1 MTARKRLGDIL
12 IERGLLNEQQ
22 LQLALEDQRTS
33 GDKLGDIL
41 VRLGYITAEKM
52 ADALSVH
59 LGYPR
64 VDLARQYIAP
74 EIVELVPD
82 QFLQSHDVLPLAV
95 ENSILTVAMTDPL
108 NIFVIDELQR
118 ITGMAV
124 NPVIA
129 TAEEIKTAL
138 SRAQD
143 IASTARKVFDEYADS
158 DDDEDQEE
166 LEQDQHLG
174 DAPGVRLA
182 NIILEQAVREHASD
196 IHLEPQED
204 EMDVRFRVDGILR
217 KVMTVPKRLRSGVQ
231 SRIKVMANLDITE
244 RRRPQDG
251 RMQLKVG
258 DAEVDLRVSTLP
270 TIHGEKIVARVLNK
284 AHGLLSIDEL
294 GFSDQTTEQLL
305 RILKLNQGMILVTG
319 PTGSGKTTTLYG
331 FLSHLNSVEKN
342 IITIEDP
349 VEYQLEG
356 INQVQINPKVNL
368 TFATGL
374 RSILR
379 QDPDIIMVGEIRDT
393 ETAEI
398 AVRSALTGHLVL
410 STLHTNH
417 TVATIARL
425 LDMNIEPYLISS
437 TVSAVI
443 SQRLVRKVCPDCR
456 QAVPLTDRLL
466 IQFIKSL
473 NLPVPEVVYQGRG
486 CPLCNDTGYF
496 GRVAVEEVLIMNKR
510 LRQAIDNCAGE
521 DELKQIAVQAGMT
534 TLQENAVKKLVDGV
548 TTTEEIIRTVYSI
561 DEQEALG

>member
-1 MTARKRLGDIL
+1 MTGRKRLGDIL
-12 IERGLLNEQQ
+12 IERGLLDEHQ
-22 LQLALEDQRTS
+22 LQQALEDQRTS

-41 VRLGYITAEKM
+41 VRLGFITAEKM

-74 EIVELVPD
+74 EVVELVSD
-82 QFLQSHDVLPLAV
+82 AFLKTHEILPLEV
-95 ENSILTVAMTDPL
+95 ENNILTVAMTDPL

-118 ITGMAV
+118 ITGMSIQ
-124 NPVIA
+124 PMIA
-129 TAEEIKTAL
+129 TAGEIQTAL

-143 IASTARKVFDEYADS
+143 IASTARKVFDEYADPEQ
-158 DDDEDQEE
+158 DESPREE
-166 LEQDQHLG
+166 EDQHLG

-182 NIILEQAVREHASD
+182 NMILEQAVRENASD
-196 IHLEPQED
+196 IHLEPNE
-204 EMDVRFRVDGILR
+204 EAMEVRFRVDGILR
-217 KVMTVPKRLRSGVQ
+217 PVMTVPKRLRSGVQ

-251 RMQLKVG
+251 RLQLKVG
-258 DAEVDLRVSTLP
+258 NHDVDMRVSTLP
-270 TIHGEKIVARVLNK
+270 TIHGEKIVARVLNR
-284 AHGLLSIDEL
+284 AHGLLKIEEL
-294 GFSDQTTEQLL
+294 GFSPQTTEQIR
-305 RILKLNQGMILVTG
+305 RILRLNQGLILVTG

-331 FLSHLNSVEKN
+331 FLSHLNSNEKN

-356 INQVQINPKVNL
+356 INQVQVNPKVNL

-374 RSILR
+374 RSMLR
-379 QDPDIIMVGEIRDT
+379 QDPDVIMVGEIRDK

-425 LDMNIEPYLISS
+425 MDMGIEPYLISS

-456 QAVPLTDRLL
+456 QAVPLTDPVV

-473 NLPVPEVVYQGRG
+473 NMAVPEQVYQGTG
-486 CPLCNDTGYF
+486 CPFCNDTGYH
-496 GRVAVEEVLIMNKR
+496 GRAAVEEVLLMNKK
-510 LRQAIDNCAGE
+510 LRQAVDHHAGE
-521 DELKQIAVQAGMT
+521 DELKQIAVEAGMV
-534 TLQENAVKKLVDGV
+534 TLQENAVNKLIAGITSV
-548 TTTEEIIRTVYSI
+548 EEIIRTVYSI
-561 DEQEALG
+561 DEQEALE

>member
-1 MTARKRLGDIL
+1 MTGRKRLGDIL
-12 IERGLLNEQQ
+12 IERGLLDEHQ
-22 LQLALEDQRTS
+22 LQQALEDQRTS

-41 VRLGYITAEKM
+41 VRLGFITAEKM

-74 EIVELVPD
+74 EVVELVSD
-82 QFLQSHDVLPLAV
+82 AFLKTHEILPLEV
-95 ENSILTVAMTDPL
+95 ENNILTVAMTDPL

-118 ITGMAV
+118 ITGMSIQ
-124 NPVIA
+124 PMIA
-129 TAEEIKTAL
+129 TAGEIQTAL

-143 IASTARKVFDEYADS
+143 IASTARKVFDEYADPEQ
-158 DDDEDQEE
+158 DESPREE
-166 LEQDQHLG
+166 EDQHLG

-182 NIILEQAVREHASD
+182 NMILEQAVRENASD
-196 IHLEPQED
+196 IHLEPTE
-204 EMDVRFRVDGILR
+204 EAMEVRFRVDGILR
-217 KVMTVPKRLRSGVQ
+217 PVMTVPKRLRSGVQ

-251 RMQLKVG
+251 RLQLKVG
-258 DAEVDLRVSTLP
+258 NHDVDMRVSTLP
-270 TIHGEKIVARVLNK
+270 TIHGEKIVARVLNR
-284 AHGLLSIDEL
+284 AHGLLKIEEL
-294 GFSDQTTEQLL
+294 GFSPQTTEQIR
-305 RILKLNQGMILVTG
+305 RILRLNQGLILVTG

-331 FLSHLNSVEKN
+331 FLSHLNSNEKN

-356 INQVQINPKVNL
+356 INQVQVNPKVNL

-374 RSILR
+374 RSMLR
-379 QDPDIIMVGEIRDT
+379 QDPDVIMVGEIRDK

-425 LDMNIEPYLISS
+425 MDMGIEPYLISS

-456 QAVPLTDRLL
+456 QAVPLTDPVVIR
-466 IQFIKSL
+466 FIKSL
-473 NLPVPEVVYQGRG
+473 NMAVPEQVYQGTG
-486 CPLCNDTGYF
+486 CPLCNDTGYH
-496 GRVAVEEVLIMNKR
+496 GRAAVEEVLLMNKK
-510 LRQAIDNCAGE
+510 LRQAVDHHAGE
-521 DELKQIAVQAGMT
+521 DELKQIAVEAGMV
-534 TLQENAVKKLVDGV
+534 TLQENAVNKLIAGITSV
-548 TTTEEIIRTVYSI
+548 EEIIRTVYSI
-561 DEQEALG
+561 DEQEALE

>member
-1 MTARKRLGDIL
+1 MTGRKRLGDIL
-12 IERGLLNEQQ
+12 IERGLLDEHQ
-22 LQLALEDQRTS
+22 LQQALEDQRTS

-41 VRLGYITAEKM
+41 VRLGFITAEKM

-74 EIVELVPD
+74 EVVELVSD
-82 QFLQSHDVLPLAV
+82 AFLKTHEILPLEV
-95 ENSILTVAMTDPL
+95 ENNILTVAMTDPL

-118 ITGMAV
+118 ITGMSIQ
-124 NPVIA
+124 PMIA
-129 TAEEIKTAL
+129 TAGEIQTAL

-143 IASTARKVFDEYADS
+143 IASTARKVFDEYADPEQ
-158 DDDEDQEE
+158 DESPREE
-166 LEQDQHLG
+166 EDQHLG

-182 NIILEQAVREHASD
+182 NMILEQAVRENASD
-196 IHLEPQED
+196 IHLEPNE
-204 EMDVRFRVDGILR
+204 EAMEVRFRVDGILR
-217 KVMTVPKRLRSGVQ
+217 PVMTVPKRLRSGVQ

-251 RMQLKVG
+251 RLQLKVG
-258 DAEVDLRVSTLP
+258 NHDVDMRVSTLP
-270 TIHGEKIVARVLNK
+270 TIHGEKIVARVLNR
-284 AHGLLSIDEL
+284 AHGLLKIEEL
-294 GFSDQTTEQLL
+294 GFSPQTTKQIR
-305 RILKLNQGMILVTG
+305 RILRLNQGLILVTG

-331 FLSHLNSVEKN
+331 FLSHLNSNEKN

-356 INQVQINPKVNL
+356 INQVQVNPKVNL

-374 RSILR
+374 RSMLR
-379 QDPDIIMVGEIRDT
+379 QDPDVIMVGEIRDK

-425 LDMNIEPYLISS
+425 MDMGIEPYLISS

-456 QAVPLTDRLL
+456 QAVPLTDPVVIR
-466 IQFIKSL
+466 FIKSL
-473 NLPVPEVVYQGRG
+473 NMAVPEQVYQGTG
-486 CPLCNDTGYF
+486 CPLCNDTGYH
-496 GRVAVEEVLIMNKR
+496 GRAAVEEVLLMNKK
-510 LRQAIDNCAGE
+510 LRQAVDHHAGE
-521 DELKQIAVQAGMT
+521 DELKQIAVEAGMV
-534 TLQENAVKKLVDGV
+534 TLQENAVNKLIAGITSV
-548 TTTEEIIRTVYSI
+548 EEIIRTVYSI
-561 DEQEALG
+561 DEQEALE

>member
-1 MTARKRLGDIL
+1 MTGRKRLGDIL
-12 IERGLLNEQQ
+12 IERGLLDEHQ
-22 LQLALEDQRTS
+22 LQQALEDQRTS

-41 VRLGYITAEKM
+41 VRLGFITAEKM

-74 EIVELVPD
+74 EVVELVSD
-82 QFLQSHDVLPLAV
+82 AFLKTHEILPLEV
-95 ENSILTVAMTDPL
+95 ENNILTVAMTDPL

-118 ITGMAV
+118 ITGMSIQ
-124 NPVIA
+124 PMIA
-129 TAEEIKTAL
+129 TAGEIQTAL

-143 IASTARKVFDEYADS
+143 IASTARKVFDEYADPEQ
-158 DDDEDQEE
+158 DESPREE
-166 LEQDQHLG
+166 EDQHLG

-182 NIILEQAVREHASD
+182 NMILEQAVRENASD
-196 IHLEPQED
+196 IHLEPNE
-204 EMDVRFRVDGILR
+204 EAMEVRFRVDGILR
-217 KVMTVPKRLRSGVQ
+217 PVMTVPKRLRSGVQ

-251 RMQLKVG
+251 RLQLKVG
-258 DAEVDLRVSTLP
+258 NHDVDMRVSTLP
-270 TIHGEKIVARVLNK
+270 TIHGEKIVARVLNR
-284 AHGLLSIDEL
+284 AHGLLKIEEL
-294 GFSDQTTEQLL
+294 GFSPQTTEQIR
-305 RILKLNQGMILVTG
+305 RILRLNQGLILVTG

-331 FLSHLNSVEKN
+331 FLSHLNSNEKN

-356 INQVQINPKVNL
+356 INQVQVNPKVNL

-374 RSILR
+374 RSMLR
-379 QDPDIIMVGEIRDT
+379 QDPDVIMVGEIRDK

-425 LDMNIEPYLISS
+425 MDMGIEPYLISS

-456 QAVPLTDRLL
+456 QAVPLTDPVVIR
-466 IQFIKSL
+466 FIKSL
-473 NLPVPEVVYQGRG
+473 NMAVPEQVYQGTG
-486 CPLCNDTGYF
+486 CPLCNDTGYH
-496 GRVAVEEVLIMNKR
+496 GRAAVEEVLLMNKK
-510 LRQAIDNCAGE
+510 LRQAVDHHAGE
-521 DELKQIAVQAGMT
+521 DELKQIAVEAGMV
-534 TLQENAVKKLVDGV
+534 TLQENAVNKLIEGITSV
-548 TTTEEIIRTVYSI
+548 EEIIRTVYSI
-561 DEQEALG
+561 DEQEALE

>member
-1 MTARKRLGDIL
+1 MTGRKRLGDIL
-12 IERGLLNEQQ
+12 IERGLLDEHQ
-22 LQLALEDQRTS
+22 LQQALEDQRTS

-41 VRLGYITAEKM
+41 VRLGFITAEKM

-74 EIVELVPD
+74 EVVELVSD
-82 QFLQSHDVLPLAV
+82 AFLKTHEILPLEV
-95 ENSILTVAMTDPL
+95 ENNILTVAMTDPL

-118 ITGMAV
+118 ITGMSIQ
-124 NPVIA
+124 PMIA
-129 TAEEIKTAL
+129 TAGEIQTAL

-143 IASTARKVFDEYADS
+143 IASTARKVFDEYADPEQ
-158 DDDEDQEE
+158 DESPREE
-166 LEQDQHLG
+166 EDQHLG

-182 NIILEQAVREHASD
+182 NMILEQAVRENASD
-196 IHLEPQED
+196 IHLEPNE
-204 EMDVRFRVDGILR
+204 EAMEVRFRVDGILR
-217 KVMTVPKRLRSGVQ
+217 PVMTVPKRLRSGVQ

-251 RMQLKVG
+251 RLQLKVG
-258 DAEVDLRVSTLP
+258 NHDVDMRVSTLP
-270 TIHGEKIVARVLNK
+270 TIHGEKIVARVLNR
-284 AHGLLSIDEL
+284 AHGLLKIEEL
-294 GFSDQTTEQLL
+294 GFSPQTTEQIR
-305 RILKLNQGMILVTG
+305 RILRLNQGLILVTG

-331 FLSHLNSVEKN
+331 FLSHLNSNEKN

-356 INQVQINPKVNL
+356 INQVQVNPKVNL

-374 RSILR
+374 RSMLR
-379 QDPDIIMVGEIRDT
+379 QDPDVIMVGEIRDK

-425 LDMNIEPYLISS
+425 MDMGIEPYLISS

-456 QAVPLTDRLL
+456 QAVPLTDPVV

-473 NLPVPEVVYQGRG
+473 NMAVPEQVYQGTG
-486 CPLCNDTGYF
+486 CPLCNDTGYH
-496 GRVAVEEVLIMNKR
+496 GRAAVEEVLLMNKK
-510 LRQAIDNCAGE
+510 LRQAVDHHAGE
-521 DELKQIAVQAGMT
+521 DELKQIAVEAGMV
-534 TLQENAVKKLVDGV
+534 TLQENAVNKLIEGITSV
-548 TTTEEIIRTVYSI
+548 EEIIRTVYSI
-561 DEQEALG
+561 DEQEALE

>member
-1 MTARKRLGDIL
+1 MTGRKRLGDIL
-12 IERGLLNEQQ
+12 IERGLLDEHQ
-22 LQLALEDQRTS
+22 LQQALEDQRTS

-41 VRLGYITAEKM
+41 VRLGFITAEKM

-74 EIVELVPD
+74 EVVELVSD
-82 QFLQSHDVLPLAV
+82 AFLKTHEILPLEV
-95 ENSILTVAMTDPL
+95 ENNILTVAMTDPL

-118 ITGMAV
+118 ITGMSIQ
-124 NPVIA
+124 PMIA
-129 TAEEIKTAL
+129 TAGEIQTAL

-143 IASTARKVFDEYADS
+143 IASTARKVFDEYADPEQ
-158 DDDEDQEE
+158 DESPREE
-166 LEQDQHLG
+166 EDQHLG

-182 NIILEQAVREHASD
+182 NMILEQAVRENASD
-196 IHLEPQED
+196 IHLEPTE
-204 EMDVRFRVDGILR
+204 EAMEVRFRVDGILR
-217 KVMTVPKRLRSGVQ
+217 PVMTVPKRLRSGVQ

-251 RMQLKVG
+251 RLQLKVG
-258 DAEVDLRVSTLP
+258 NHDVDMRVSTLP
-270 TIHGEKIVARVLNK
+270 TIHGEKIVARVLNR
-284 AHGLLSIDEL
+284 AHGLLKIEEL
-294 GFSDQTTEQLL
+294 GFSPQTTEQIR
-305 RILKLNQGMILVTG
+305 RILRLNQGLILVTG

-331 FLSHLNSVEKN
+331 FLSHLNSNEKN

-356 INQVQINPKVNL
+356 INQVQVNPKVNL

-374 RSILR
+374 RSMLR
-379 QDPDIIMVGEIRDT
+379 QDPDVIMVGEIRDK

-425 LDMNIEPYLISS
+425 MDMGIEPYLISS

-456 QAVPLTDRLL
+456 QAVPLTDPVV

-473 NLPVPEVVYQGRG
+473 NMAVPEQVYQGTG
-486 CPLCNDTGYF
+486 CPLCNDTGYH
-496 GRVAVEEVLIMNKR
+496 GRAAVEEVLLMNKK
-510 LRQAIDNCAGE
+510 LRQAVDHHAGE
-521 DELKQIAVQAGMT
+521 DELKQIAVEAGMV
-534 TLQENAVKKLVDGV
+534 TLQENAVNKLIAGITSV
-548 TTTEEIIRTVYSI
+548 EEIIRTVYSI
-561 DEQEALG
+561 DEQEALE

>member
-1 MTARKRLGDIL
+1 LTGRKRLGDIL
-12 IERGLLNEQQ
+12 IERGLLDEHQ
-22 LQLALEDQRTS
+22 LQQALEDQRTS

-41 VRLGYITAEKM
+41 VRLGFITAEKM

-74 EIVELVPD
+74 EVVELVSD
-82 QFLQSHDVLPLAV
+82 AFLKTHEILPLEV
-95 ENSILTVAMTDPL
+95 ENNILTVAMTDPL

-118 ITGMAV
+118 ITGMSIQ
-124 NPVIA
+124 PMIA
-129 TAEEIKTAL
+129 TAGEIQTAL

-143 IASTARKVFDEYADS
+143 IASTARKVFDEYADPEQ
-158 DDDEDQEE
+158 DESPREE
-166 LEQDQHLG
+166 EDQHLG

-182 NIILEQAVREHASD
+182 NMILEQAVRENASD
-196 IHLEPQED
+196 IHLEPNE
-204 EMDVRFRVDGILR
+204 EAMEVRFRVDGILR
-217 KVMTVPKRLRSGVQ
+217 PVMTVPKRLRSGVQ

-251 RMQLKVG
+251 RLQLKVG
-258 DAEVDLRVSTLP
+258 NHDVDMRVSTLP
-270 TIHGEKIVARVLNK
+270 TIHGEKIVARVLNR
-284 AHGLLSIDEL
+284 AHGLLKIEEL
-294 GFSDQTTEQLL
+294 GFSPQTTEQIR
-305 RILKLNQGMILVTG
+305 RILRLNQGLILVTG

-331 FLSHLNSVEKN
+331 FLSHLNSNEKN

-356 INQVQINPKVNL
+356 INQVQVNPKVNL
-368 TFATGL
+368 TFASGL
-374 RSILR
+374 RSMLR
-379 QDPDIIMVGEIRDT
+379 QDPDVIMVGEIRDK

-425 LDMNIEPYLISS
+425 MDMGIEPYLISS

-456 QAVPLTDRLL
+456 QAVPLTDPVV

-473 NLPVPEVVYQGRG
+473 NMAVPEQVYQGTG
-486 CPLCNDTGYF
+486 CPLCNDTGYH
-496 GRVAVEEVLIMNKR
+496 GRAAVEEVLLMNKK
-510 LRQAIDNCAGE
+510 LRQAVDH
-521 DELKQIAVQAGMT
+521 QANSP
-534 TLQENAVKKLVDGV
+534 TLMLN
-548 TTTEEIIRTVYSI
+548 EIVNHNRMFTATIVCYNGYLISRNWR
-561 DEQEALG
+561 

>member
-129 TAEEIKTAL
+129 TAKEIKTAL

-379 QDPDIIMVGEIRDT
+379 QDPDVIMVGEIRDK

-425 LDMNIEPYLISS
+425 MDMGIEPYLISS

-456 QAVPLTDRLL
+456 QAVPLTDPVVIR
-466 IQFIKSL
+466 FIKSL
-473 NLPVPEVVYQGRG
+473 NMAVPEQVYQGTG
-486 CPLCNDTGYF
+486 CPLCNDTGYH
-496 GRVAVEEVLIMNKR
+496 GRAAVEEVLLMNKK
-510 LRQAIDNCAGE
+510 LRQAVDHHAGE
-521 DELKQIAVQAGMT
+521 DELKQIAVEAGMV
-534 TLQENAVKKLVDGV
+534 TLQENAVNKLIAGITSV
-548 TTTEEIIRTVYSI
+548 EEIIRTVYSI
-561 DEQEALG
+561 DEQEALE

>member
-1 MTARKRLGDIL
+1 MTGRKRLGDIL
-12 IERGLLNEQQ
+12 IERGLLDEHQ
-22 LQLALEDQRTS
+22 LQQALEDQRTS

-41 VRLGYITAEKM
+41 VRLGFITAEKM

-74 EIVELVPD
+74 EVVELVSD
-82 QFLQSHDVLPLAV
+82 AFLKTHEILPLEV
-95 ENSILTVAMTDPL
+95 ENNILTVAMTDPL

-118 ITGMAV
+118 ITGMSIQ
-124 NPVIA
+124 PMIA
-129 TAEEIKTAL
+129 TAGEIQTAL

-143 IASTARKVFDEYADS
+143 IASTARKVFDEYADPEQ
-158 DDDEDQEE
+158 DESPREE
-166 LEQDQHLG
+166 EDQHLG

-182 NIILEQAVREHASD
+182 NMILEQAVRENASD
-196 IHLEPQED
+196 IHLEPNE
-204 EMDVRFRVDGILR
+204 EAMEVRFRVDGILR
-217 KVMTVPKRLRSGVQ
+217 PVMTVPKRLRSGVQ

-251 RMQLKVG
+251 RLQLKVG
-258 DAEVDLRVSTLP
+258 NHDVDMRVSTLP
-270 TIHGEKIVARVLNK
+270 TIHGEKIVARVLNR
-284 AHGLLSIDEL
+284 AHGLLKIEEL
-294 GFSDQTTEQLL
+294 GFSPQTTEQIR
-305 RILKLNQGMILVTG
+305 RILRLNQGLILVTG

-331 FLSHLNSVEKN
+331 FLSHLNSNEKN

-356 INQVQINPKVNL
+356 INQVQVNPKVNL

-374 RSILR
+374 RSMLR

-456 QAVPLTDRLL
+456 QAVPLTDPVVIR
-466 IQFIKSL
+466 FIKSL
-473 NLPVPEVVYQGRG
+473 NMAVPEQVYQGTG
-486 CPLCNDTGYF
+486 CPLCNDTGYH
-496 GRVAVEEVLIMNKR
+496 GRAAVEEVLLINKK
-510 LRQAIDNCAGE
+510 LRQAVDHHAGE
-521 DELKQIAVQAGMT
+521 DELKQIAVEAGMV
-534 TLQENAVKKLVDGV
+534 TLQENAVNKLIAGITSV
-548 TTTEEIIRTVYSI
+548 EEIIRTVYSI
-561 DEQEALG
+561 DEQEALE

>member
-82 QFLQSHDVLPLAV
+82 QFLQSHAVLPLAV

-443 SQRLVRKVCPDCR
+443 SQRWCGKSVRT
-456 QAVPLTDRLL
+456 ADR
-466 IQFIKSL
+466 
-473 NLPVPEVVYQGRG
+473 R
-486 CPLCNDTGYF
+486 C
-496 GRVAVEEVLIMNKR
+496 
-510 LRQAIDNCAGE
+510 
-521 DELKQIAVQAGMT
+521 
-534 TLQENAVKKLVDGV
+534 
-548 TTTEEIIRTVYSI
+548 
-561 DEQEALG
+561 

>member
-1 MTARKRLGDIL
+1 MTGRKRLGDIL
-12 IERGLLNEQQ
+12 IERGLLDEHQ
-22 LQLALEDQRTS
+22 LQQALEDQRTS

-41 VRLGYITAEKM
+41 VRLGFITAEKM

-74 EIVELVPD
+74 EVVELVSD
-82 QFLQSHDVLPLAV
+82 AFLKTHEILPLEV
-95 ENSILTVAMTDPL
+95 ENNILTVAMTDPL

-118 ITGMAV
+118 ITGMSIQ
-124 NPVIA
+124 PMIA
-129 TAEEIKTAL
+129 TAGEIQTAL

-143 IASTARKVFDEYADS
+143 IASTARKVFDEYADPEQ
-158 DDDEDQEE
+158 DESPREE
-166 LEQDQHLG
+166 EDQHLG

-182 NIILEQAVREHASD
+182 NMILEQAVRENASD
-196 IHLEPQED
+196 IHLEPNE
-204 EMDVRFRVDGILR
+204 EAMEVRFRVDGILR
-217 KVMTVPKRLRSGVQ
+217 PVMTVPKRLRSGVQ

-251 RMQLKVG
+251 RLQLKVG
-258 DAEVDLRVSTLP
+258 NHDVDMRVSTLP
-270 TIHGEKIVARVLNK
+270 TIHGEKIVARVLNR
-284 AHGLLSIDEL
+284 AHGLLKIEEL
-294 GFSDQTTEQLL
+294 GFSPQTTEQIR
-305 RILKLNQGMILVTG
+305 RILRLNQGLILVTG

-331 FLSHLNSVEKN
+331 FLSHLNSNEKN

-356 INQVQINPKVNL
+356 INQVQVNPKVNL

-374 RSILR
+374 RSMLR
-379 QDPDIIMVGEIRDT
+379 QDPDVIMVGEIRDK

-425 LDMNIEPYLISS
+425 MDMGIEPYLISS

-456 QAVPLTDRLL
+456 QAVPLTDPVV

-473 NLPVPEVVYQGRG
+473 NMAVPEQVYQGTG
-486 CPLCNDTGYF
+486 CPLCNDTGYH
-496 GRVAVEEVLIMNKR
+496 GRAAVEEVLLMNKK
-510 LRQAIDNCAGE
+510 LRQAVDHHAGE
-521 DELKQIAVQAGMT
+521 DELKQIAVEAGMV
-534 TLQENAVKKLVDGV
+534 TLQENAVNKLIAGITSV
-548 TTTEEIIRTVYSI
+548 EEIIRTVYSI
-561 DEQEALG
+561 DEQEALE

>member
-1 MTARKRLGDIL
+1 M
-12 IERGLLNEQQ
+12 
-22 LQLALEDQRTS
+22 
-33 GDKLGDIL
+33 
-41 VRLGYITAEKM
+41 
-52 ADALSVH
+52 
-59 LGYPR
+59 
-64 VDLARQYIAP
+64 
-74 EIVELVPD
+74 
-82 QFLQSHDVLPLAV
+82 
-95 ENSILTVAMTDPL
+95 
-108 NIFVIDELQR
+108 
-118 ITGMAV
+118 
-124 NPVIA
+124 
-129 TAEEIKTAL
+129 
-138 SRAQD
+138 
-143 IASTARKVFDEYADS
+143 
-158 DDDEDQEE
+158 
-166 LEQDQHLG
+166 
-174 DAPGVRLA
+174 
-182 NIILEQAVREHASD
+182 REHASD

-456 QAVPLTDRLL
+456 QAVPLTDRLM
-466 IQFIKSL
+466 IQFIKS
-473 NLPVPEVVYQGRG
+473 
-486 CPLCNDTGYF
+486 
-496 GRVAVEEVLIMNKR
+496 
-510 LRQAIDNCAGE
+510 
-521 DELKQIAVQAGMT
+521 
-534 TLQENAVKKLVDGV
+534 
-548 TTTEEIIRTVYSI
+548 
-561 DEQEALG
+561 

>member
-1 MTARKRLGDIL
+1 LTGRKRLGDIL
-12 IERGLLNEQQ
+12 IERGLLDEHQ
-22 LQLALEDQRTS
+22 LQQALEDQRTS

-41 VRLGYITAEKM
+41 VRLGFITAEKM

-74 EIVELVPD
+74 EVVELVSD
-82 QFLQSHDVLPLAV
+82 AFLKTHEILPLEV
-95 ENSILTVAMTDPL
+95 ENNILTVAMTDPL

-118 ITGMAV
+118 ITGMSIQ
-124 NPVIA
+124 PMIA
-129 TAEEIKTAL
+129 TAGEIQTAL

-143 IASTARKVFDEYADS
+143 IASTARKVFDEYADPEQ
-158 DDDEDQEE
+158 DESPREE
-166 LEQDQHLG
+166 EDQHLG

-182 NIILEQAVREHASD
+182 NMILEQAVRENASD
-196 IHLEPQED
+196 IHLEPTE
-204 EMDVRFRVDGILR
+204 EAMEVRFRVDGILR
-217 KVMTVPKRLRSGVQ
+217 PVMTVPKRLRSGVQ

-251 RMQLKVG
+251 RLQLKVG
-258 DAEVDLRVSTLP
+258 NHDVDMRVSTLP
-270 TIHGEKIVARVLNK
+270 TIHGEKIVARVLNR
-284 AHGLLSIDEL
+284 AHGLLKIEEL
-294 GFSDQTTEQLL
+294 GFSPQTTEQIR
-305 RILKLNQGMILVTG
+305 RILRLNQGLILVTG

-331 FLSHLNSVEKN
+331 FLSHLNSNEKN

-356 INQVQINPKVNL
+356 INQVQVNPKVNL

-374 RSILR
+374 RSMLR
-379 QDPDIIMVGEIRDT
+379 QDPDVIMVGEIRDK

-425 LDMNIEPYLISS
+425 MDMGIEPYLISS

-456 QAVPLTDRLL
+456 QAVPLTDPVVIR
-466 IQFIKSL
+466 FIKSL
-473 NLPVPEVVYQGRG
+473 NMAVPEQVYQGTG
-486 CPLCNDTGYF
+486 CPLCNDTGYH
-496 GRVAVEEVLIMNKR
+496 GRAAVEEVLLMNKK
-510 LRQAIDNCAGE
+510 LRQAVDHHAGE
-521 DELKQIAVQAGMT
+521 DELKQIAVEAGMV
-534 TLQENAVKKLVDGV
+534 TLQENAVNKLIAGITSV
-548 TTTEEIIRTVYSI
+548 EEIIRTVYSI
-561 DEQEALG
+561 DEQEALE

>member
-1 MTARKRLGDIL
+1 MTGRKRLGDIL
-12 IERGLLNEQQ
+12 IERGLLDEHQ
-22 LQLALEDQRTS
+22 LQQALEDQRTS

-41 VRLGYITAEKM
+41 VRLGFITAEKM

-74 EIVELVPD
+74 EVVELVSD
-82 QFLQSHDVLPLAV
+82 AFLKTHEILPLEV
-95 ENSILTVAMTDPL
+95 ENNILTVAMTDPL

-118 ITGMAV
+118 ITGMSIQ
-124 NPVIA
+124 PMIA
-129 TAEEIKTAL
+129 TAGEIQTAL

-143 IASTARKVFDEYADS
+143 IASTARKVFDEYADPEQ
-158 DDDEDQEE
+158 DESPREE
-166 LEQDQHLG
+166 EDQHLG

-182 NIILEQAVREHASD
+182 NMILEQAVRENASD
-196 IHLEPQED
+196 IHLEPNE
-204 EMDVRFRVDGILR
+204 EAMEVRFRVDGILR
-217 KVMTVPKRLRSGVQ
+217 PVMTVPKRLRSGVQ

-251 RMQLKVG
+251 RLQLKVG
-258 DAEVDLRVSTLP
+258 NHDVDMRVSTLP
-270 TIHGEKIVARVLNK
+270 TIHGEKIVARVLNR
-284 AHGLLSIDEL
+284 AHGLLKIEEL
-294 GFSDQTTEQLL
+294 GFSPQTTEQIR
-305 RILKLNQGMILVTG
+305 RILRLNQGLILVTG

-331 FLSHLNSVEKN
+331 FLSHLNSNEKN

-356 INQVQINPKVNL
+356 INQVQVNPKVNL

-374 RSILR
+374 RSMLR
-379 QDPDIIMVGEIRDT
+379 QDPDVIMVGEIRDK

-425 LDMNIEPYLISS
+425 MDMGIEPYLISS

-456 QAVPLTDRLL
+456 QAVPLTDPVVIR
-466 IQFIKSL
+466 FIKSL
-473 NLPVPEVVYQGRG
+473 NMAVPEQVYQGTG
-486 CPLCNDTGYF
+486 CPLCNDTGYH
-496 GRVAVEEVLIMNKR
+496 GRAAVEEVLLMNKK
-510 LRQAIDNCAGE
+510 LRQAVDHHAGE
-521 DELKQIAVQAGMT
+521 DELKQIAVEAGMV
-534 TLQENAVKKLVDGV
+534 TLQENAVNKLIAGITSV
-548 TTTEEIIRTVYSI
+548 EEIIRTVYSI
-561 DEQEALG
+561 DEQEALE